1 MAKTGLMIAL
11 DFEVFGKVQGVF
23 FRKYTQKKGN
33 ELGLRGWIMNT
44 KNRTVKG
51 QIQGESGNVNI
62 MKKWLETTGSPSSQI
77 EEAVFTNEKE
87 ITQYSFE
94 SELFEIRR

>member
-1 MAKTGLMIAL
+1 MAKTGSMIAL

-51 QIQGESGNVNI
+51 QIQGESGNVNV
-62 MKKWLETTGSPSSQI
+62 MKKWLETAILERLKYTG
-77 EEAVFTNEKE
+77 
-87 ITQYSFE
+87 
-94 SELFEIRR
+94 